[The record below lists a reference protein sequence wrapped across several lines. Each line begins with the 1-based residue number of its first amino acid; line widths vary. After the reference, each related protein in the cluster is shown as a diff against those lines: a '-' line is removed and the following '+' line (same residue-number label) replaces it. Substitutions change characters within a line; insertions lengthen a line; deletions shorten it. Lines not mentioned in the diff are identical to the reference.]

1 MSDIAKWALL
11 VAGIIALIALIVA
24 LPFVD
29 FIDLGEFE
37 VALSNVATIAGGAFR
52 FARGLINNF
61 FLPFGRVIITG
72 LMYWLLGKWAILIG
86 IKIVAWAYHFIFK

>member
-29 FIDLGEFE
+29 FINLGEFQA
-37 VALSNVATIAGGAFR
+37 ALSNVVSVAGGAFR
-52 FARGLINNF
+52 FARGLVNNF
-61 FLPFGRVIITG
+61 FLPFGRTVITG
-72 LMYWLLGKWAILIG
+72 LLYWLFGKWAIMVG
-86 IKIVAWAYHFIFK
+86 IKIVAWIYHFIFK